1 MRKIFLSLA
10 ALTIAAAANAFSLE
24 LRNTDLGKSI
34 DITTAVDNDDVLG
47 DGKVAVTFDAEN
59 KTINL
64 TFNNATL
71 KSNGNNELFKFTYDA
86 NYLNVNVELKG
97 KNYMIG
103 DGQWSKPIL
112 VQGPVDKEKGVAR
125 VTFLGGAGAELNI
138 SGQTLLIQTNN
149 NATLTFGKDEK
160 NPFQL
165 NITTT
170 SAGENPQPVFHAGA
184 GTGDESE
191 LALNCNVKITTTGA
205 NQITYKIAKL
215 TIPEK
220 CKIKPADVT
229 IKDNCF
235 VKDDAPYKG
244 DLELVQAKPAA
255 INSVVNSNAVSGK
268 VVRNGQLFILRDG
281 KTFTVTGQEVK

>member
-10 ALTIAAAANAFSLE
+10 ALTIAVAANAFSLE

-125 VTFLGGAGAELNI
+125 VTFLGAAGAELNI

-149 NATLTFGKDEK
+149 NATLTFGDEK
-160 NPFQL
+160 NIFQL

-170 SAGENPQPVFHAGA
+170 SGAPSPQPVFHVGA

-191 LALNCNVKITTTGA
+191 LALNCNVKITTTGE
-205 NQITYKIAKL
+205 NQITHNVKKL

-235 VKDDAPYKG
+235 VKNDEPYKG

-255 INSVVNSNAVSGK
+255 INSVANSNVVSGK

-281 KTFTVTGQEVK
+281 KTFNALGAEVK